1 MSIYDYLYAL
11 RMEHTQEDIKLQ
23 ELLKVLTDASILYD
37 RQKRRVDFLSFEID
51 DAIKKIR
58 TQ

>member
-1 MSIYDYLYAL
+1 MSIYDHLYAL